1 MINSILNSL
10 CQVWTTILV
19 RSKFSTGQQQ
29 KIISSQIIPHRVF
42 FFFFLVASFWL
53 NFSLFGHLFIIS
65 LCFLDLSWRHIA
77 GHKINMHVHFKVNFD
92 NHIPFHLFRF
102 LKNAVA
108 SCIVPPGLEFDKCVL
123 MVGKHTANK

>member
-1 MINSILNSL
+1 MSGLDNHISKIKFFNR
-10 CQVWTTILV
+10 TTTKDNIITNY
-19 RSKFSTGQQQ
+19 ST
-29 KIISSQIIPHRVF
+29 SSF
-42 FFFFLVASFWL
+42 LSFFFLVASFWL

-65 LCFLDLSWRHIA
+65 LCFLDLGWRHIA